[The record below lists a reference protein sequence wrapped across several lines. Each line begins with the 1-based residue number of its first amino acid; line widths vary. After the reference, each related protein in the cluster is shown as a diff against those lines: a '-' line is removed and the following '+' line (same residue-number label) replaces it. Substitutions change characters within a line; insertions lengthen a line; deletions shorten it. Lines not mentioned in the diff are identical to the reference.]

1 MSKNSAISPTGG
13 LTPHIS
19 NATIQS
25 PLPSLPSHLQ
35 TPNSIQYAGIGMAQP
50 RSSQNPV
57 NVNQGGVDQL
67 KGSQKDKL
75 KIKELETIIK
85 N

>member
-1 MSKNSAISPTGG
+1 
-13 LTPHIS
+13 
-19 NATIQS
+19 
-25 PLPSLPSHLQ
+25 
-35 TPNSIQYAGIGMAQP
+35 MAQP